1 MKNQINK
8 ISNTFSIL
16 FETNSKQR
24 TLNHIKYGFPMF
36 VSIFWGNVLFTL
48 GFVFYFIV
56 LKIFSQA
63 IEIRW
68 IFIIG
73 LFSYLFS
80 YIASK
85 NWTEKSLD
93 TIRDE
98 RYNLKKGII
107 TIIWLASPI
116 FFLVILKGLSNF

>member
-16 FETNSKQR
+16 FETNNKQR

-36 VSIFWGNVLFTL
+36 VSIFWGNILFT
-48 GFVFYFIV
+48 FVCIFYVIL
-56 LKIFSQA
+56 LKIFSLT

-68 IFIIG
+68 IIIIG

-80 YIASK
+80 YFATNK
-85 NWTEKSLD
+85 WTEQSLEI
-93 TIRDE
+93 IRNE
-98 RYNLKKGII
+98 RYNFKKGIV
-107 TIIWLASPI
+107 TIIWLSSPI
-116 FFLVILKGLSNF
+116 VFFIIIKILSN